1 MSYSILKNINCSDD
15 VSKLSIDQLKTLCN
29 EVRLFLI
36 DKVSKTGGHMSAN
49 LGTVEII
56 TAMHHCFSTPVDRFV
71 FDVGHQCYTHKLY
84 TGRREMFDGLRRL
97 NGISGF
103 PSPAESE
110 DDAFIAGHGST
121 SISLAIGLA
130 YAKKLKNEPGYVIAL
145 IGDGAFTGG
154 MAYEGLNN
162 IDKSL
167 DNLIII
173 LNDNKMSISKNVG
186 SIPGYLSTLRTNK
199 SYLNVKQ
206 GISATLEKIPVA
218 GKALRDGMVASKTF
232 IRRSVF
238 NSGTFFEE
246 LGLIY
251 HQISDG
257 NDIEQV
263 CSALE
268 AAKRVS
274 GPVFIHAVTT
284 KGKGFAPAEENP
296 GEFHG
301 VSSFDLDN
309 MQDPDAAPNDS
320 YSTIFGKNLS
330 ELANSNQKLCAVTA
344 AMKYGT
350 GLQFF
355 YRDHKKRFFDVGMA
369 EEHAVT
375 FSAALAKAG
384 MQPVVCLY
392 STFMQRA
399 MDQYIH
405 DVMLLN
411 LNVLFGIDRAGL
423 VPGDGET
430 HQGIHD
436 IGIFA
441 NYNNTIIACPS
452 NYEELLYWQQHL
464 ISYVNGPKVIR
475 YARGGQDEN
484 TKDYKCTGR
493 EFDVIECKNRSKQN
507 LIICYGR
514 HFTQCLTAQQTL
526 DKQGIKADILK
537 LNIVNPI
544 PEQALELASEYK
556 NIHFYEEHVKN
567 GGVAGRFGLALLE
580 KGFKNKYEAHCIDN
594 YVIKQATVPQLWQLC
609 KLDSE
614 SIANDIKGEK

>member
-1 MSYSILKNINCSDD
+1 MNYPILEKINNSDD
-15 VSKLSIDQLKTLCN
+15 VSKLPKERLEQLCD
-29 EVRLFLI
+29 EVRHFLI
-36 DKVSKTGGHMSAN
+36 DKVSKTGGHLSAN
-49 LGTVEII
+49 LGTVELV
-56 TAMHHCFSTPVDRFV
+56 TAMHYCFSTPTDRFV

-84 TGRREMFDGLRRL
+84 TGRREMFDGLRKL
-97 NGISGF
+97 DGLSGF
-103 PSPAESE
+103 PSPAES
-110 DDAFIAGHGST
+110 DSDAFISGHGST
-121 SISLAIGLA
+121 SISLAVGLA
-130 YAKKLKNEPGYVIAL
+130 YSKKIKHEPGYVIAV

-162 IDKSL
+162 VDVSL

-186 SIPGYLSTLRTNK
+186 SVPGYLSNLRTNAG
-199 SYLNVKQ
+199 YLNVKENV
-206 GISATLEKIPVA
+206 ANTLDKIPVV
-218 GKALRDGMVASKTF
+218 GKSMRYALVASKTF
-232 IRRSVF
+232 IRRSVYH
-238 NSGTFFEE
+238 SGTFFEE
-246 LGLIY
+246 LGLTY

-257 NDIEQV
+257 NNIHSV

-268 AAKRVS
+268 AAKRVD
-274 GPVFIHAVTT
+274 GPVFIHAITT

-301 VSSFDLDN
+301 VSAFDLN
-309 MQDPDAAPNDS
+309 NIPDPDAAPKDS

-330 ELANSNQKLCAVTA
+330 ELANKNSALCAITA

-355 YRDHKKRFFDVGMA
+355 YRDHKSRFFDVGMA

-375 FSAALAKAG
+375 FAAALAKSG
-384 MQPVVCLY
+384 LQPVVCLY

-411 LNVLFGIDRAGL
+411 LNVMFAIDRAGL

-441 NYNNTIIACPS
+441 NYENTVIVCPS
-452 NYEELLYWQQHL
+452 NYEELLYWQEHL
-464 ISYVNGPKVIR
+464 VNNVTGPKVLR

-484 TKDYKCTGR
+484 TKDYKSTGN
-493 EFDVIECKNRSKQN
+493 DYDLIVDSNNGKKN

-514 HFTQCLTAQQTL
+514 HFTQCLKAAQQL
-526 DKQGIKADILK
+526 NEQGIDVDILK
-537 LNIVNPI
+537 LNVVNPI
-544 PEQALELASEYK
+544 PEQALKTAMEYE

-567 GGVAGRFGLALLE
+567 GGVADRFGLKLLE
-580 KGFKNKYEAHCIDN
+580 NGFKKTYRCHSVPN
-594 YVIKQATVPQLWQLC
+594 YVIKQATVEQLWKLC
-609 KLDSE
+609 GIDCDS
-614 SIANDIKGEK
+614 IVKDIKGEK